1 MMGPIVGLLVLCL
14 RGLCNSHNRN
24 VFMSPVLGILVG
36 GWMGTLGPVAGTALD
51 GFSSLTALK
60 PMVFLFGT
68 FM

>member
-24 VFMSPVLGILVG
+24 VFMRGILVG
-36 GWMGTLGPVAGTALD
+36 GWMGTLGPVAGTVLD